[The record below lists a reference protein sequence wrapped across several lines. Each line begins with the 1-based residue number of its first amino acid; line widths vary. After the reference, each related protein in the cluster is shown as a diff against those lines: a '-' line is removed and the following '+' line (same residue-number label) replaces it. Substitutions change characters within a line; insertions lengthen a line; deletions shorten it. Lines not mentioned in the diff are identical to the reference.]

1 VPKGGRRS
9 RTALAETGGVLSK
22 AELRRRIIERRR
34 GLDAYALAMAARDL
48 RDVLLA
54 SPEVSKATCAAA
66 YVSVGVEPGTG
77 PLLEALADRG
87 VRVLL
92 PVLLPDGDL
101 DWGTYEGPMALTAV
115 TRGLLEPTGEPLGVD
130 AVLDADVVLVPGLA
144 VDHEGTR
151 LGRGGGSYDR
161 VLLRALTQRTPP
173 TWSCVLLHEGEV
185 LDSLPKDP
193 HDVPVMAAATPRE
206 LIRFRDR

>member
-1 VPKGGRRS
+1 
-9 RTALAETGGVLSK
+9 VLSK
-22 AELRRRIIERRR
+22 AELRRRILERRR
-34 GLDAYALAMAARDL
+34 GLNAYALAMAARDL

-54 SPEVSKATCAAA
+54 TPEVTKATCVAA

-101 DWGTYEGPMALTAV
+101 DWATYEGPMALTAA

-130 AVLDADVVLVPGLA
+130 AVLDADVVLLPGLA
-144 VDHEGTR
+144 VDHHGTR

-161 VLLRALTQRTPP
+161 VLLRALTQSTPP

-185 LDSLPKDP
+185 LDFALPKDP
-193 HDVPVMAAATPRE
+193 HDVSVMAGATPRE
-206 LIRFRDR
+206 LIRLRDR